1 MSNVILEELNSQLN
15 FMAFPSG
22 SVPPTM
28 RDRFPFGFSS
38 RLSWLWVWQVYNLFS
53 LLLIDL
59 HLNTVQTSQTRS
71 VVCWVCA
78 HRSVCAYRA
87 WAGERW
93 ECFLVVLVRLKVK
106 RTNFD
111 CFLFRSSSCITTDT
125 LNFTH
130 NPVFTTKP
138 EFLSSA
144 ETSLTTTHPATCTS
158 LVRGISQ

>member
-1 MSNVILEELNSQLN
+1 MRTECEQ
-15 FMAFPSG
+15 G
-22 SVPPTM
+22 RGESV
-28 RDRFPFGFSS
+28 S
-38 RLSWLWVWQVYNLFS
+38 
-53 LLLIDL
+53 
-59 HLNTVQTSQTRS
+59 
-71 VVCWVCA
+71 C
-78 HRSVCAYRA
+78 
-87 WAGERW
+87 
-93 ECFLVVLVRLKVK
+93 LVVLVTLKVK

-144 ETSLTTTHPATCTS
+144 ETSLTTTRPATCTS